1 MNQSPLSDEKR
12 RALVAEV
19 TTAVLSRLS
28 QRTGAWPEATPVPQS
43 CACAVGAATTS
54 ACGDCRPAEERY
66 RLIEEDGVARI
77 GCAPGVGAVD
87 PVLAALLDHT
97 LLRPDA
103 TKQEILELCEEAHCY
118 GFATVCI
125 QPMWVPLAAR
135 ALDGSRTKVCT
146 VIGFPHGATA
156 AEVKAYETRIAI
168 AQGAR
173 EVDMVIPI
181 GALKGGDLRA
191 VEAHIRAVVRSAR
204 AGVLTKVILETS
216 YLTDAEKVAAS
227 RLAKECGAN
236 FVKTSTGFAS
246 AGATVEDIRLLRSTV
261 GPSVGVKAAGG
272 IRDTETAR
280 KMAAAGASRIGA
292 SASVKIVTGAV
303 TGGMAGSGDRY

>member
-1 MNQSPLSDEKR
+1 MNQSPMSDDKR

-19 TTAVLSRLS
+19 TTAVMARLS
-28 QRTGAWPEATPVPQS
+28 QRAATASATPTAPAAAS
-43 CACAVGAATTS
+43 CACSSGAVAAAS
-54 ACGDCRPAEERY
+54 ACGDCRPAEERF

-103 TKQEILELCEEAHCY
+103 TKNEILALCEEAHCY

-156 AEVKAYETRIAI
+156 AEVKAFETRIAV

-191 VEAHIRAVVRSAR
+191 VETHIRAVVRSAR

-216 YLTDAEKVAAS
+216 YLTDAEKIAAS
-227 RLAKECGAN
+227 RLAKECGAH

-246 AGATVEDIRLLRSTV
+246 AGATAEDIRLMRSTV
-261 GPSVGVKAAGG
+261 GPNVGVKAAGG

-280 KMAAAGASRIGA
+280 RMAAAGASRIGA
-292 SASVKIVTGAV
+292 SASVKIVTGAAAS
-303 TGGMAGSGDRY
+303 GGDRY